1 MNRCGVCDNI
11 VPSTDGGRVYIRHAQ
26 LSRKAWS
33 HDGRAQAV
41 SRQMPKTKLF
51 EFDCI
56 NLHITLDN
64 P

>member
-1 MNRCGVCDNI
+1 MSRCGVCDNI
-11 VPSTDGGRVYIRHAQ
+11 VPSTDGGRFYILRAQ
-26 LSRKAWS
+26 SSRIAWS
-33 HDGRAQAV
+33 HGGRAQAV

-51 EFDCI
+51 DYI